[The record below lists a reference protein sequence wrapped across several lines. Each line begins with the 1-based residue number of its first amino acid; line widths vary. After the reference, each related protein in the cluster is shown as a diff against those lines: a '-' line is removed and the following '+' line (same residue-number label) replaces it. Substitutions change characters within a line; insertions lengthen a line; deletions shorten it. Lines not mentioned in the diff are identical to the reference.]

1 MLSISRAVMLGET
14 LPRMTG
20 WRALLAATCIC
31 GGLFG
36 CGPTLQRQPE
46 HAAASESASE
56 SVSESVPDT
65 SEVGVAPE
73 CVDDKDQRV
82 ECLSDGDCC
91 AGFVCGKDPELS
103 QRVSY
108 CMYGG

>member
-1 MLSISRAVMLGET
+1 MLSMSKAVILGEMFPRLVRSRAV
-14 LPRMTG
+14 
-20 WRALLAATCIC
+20 LAATCI
-31 GGLFG
+31 GAGLFG
-36 CGPTLQRQPE
+36 CGPTLQRQAD
-46 HAAASESASE
+46 HAT
-56 SVSESVPDT
+56 VSESVPESAPDT

-82 ECLSDGDCC
+82 ECLSDADCC

-103 QRVSY
+103 PRVSY

>member
-1 MLSISRAVMLGET
+1 MLSISRAVNLGEVF
-14 LPRMTG
+14 PRVVRF
-20 WRALLAATCIC
+20 RALLAATCIV
-31 GGLFG
+31 GGLFS
-36 CGPTLQRQPE
+36 CGPTLQRQAD
-46 HAAASESASE
+46 HAAG
-56 SVSESVPDT
+56 SESVPPESAPNT
-65 SEVGVAPE
+65 SEVGEAPE

-103 QRVSY
+103 PRVSY